1 MLPWLHVIAI
11 FCHSMIIFI
20 FSDYYMKNSASDM
33 TISSLVSPLLQTN
46 NDLQCVEFNYKF
58 TGHSMAHF
66 TLTLY
71 RDDQSESTKI
81 NLYSTDEW
89 ITYKYQ
95 SKKAFKFIVLN
106 IEPFLVNYGKTELAS
121 VDYVTV
127 TQGNCT
133 LLGKLCISI
142 KWYEWVYDLEESK
155 AIWRSLNSTYYQEI
169 SGRGACKKTIIN
181 LIVIGNIWIYILESL
196 GLTFEK
202 VGD

>member
-95 SKKAFKFIVLN
+95 SKKAIQFIVLN

-142 KWYEWVYDLEESK
+142 K
-155 AIWRSLNSTYYQEI
+155 
-169 SGRGACKKTIIN
+169 
-181 LIVIGNIWIYILESL
+181 
-196 GLTFEK
+196 
-202 VGD
+202 

>member
-1 MLPWLHVIAI
+1 
-11 FCHSMIIFI
+11 
-20 FSDYYMKNSASDM
+20 MKNSASDM
-33 TISSLVSPLLQTN
+33 TISSLVSPRLQTN

-58 TGHSMAHF
+58 TGHFMAHF

-81 NLYSTDEW
+81 NLLSSDEW

-106 IEPFLVNYGKTELAS
+106 IEPFLVNSGRTELAS
-121 VDYVTV
+121 VDNVTA

-142 KWYEWVYDLEESK
+142 K
-155 AIWRSLNSTYYQEI
+155 
-169 SGRGACKKTIIN
+169 
-181 LIVIGNIWIYILESL
+181 
-196 GLTFEK
+196 
-202 VGD
+202 